1 MAQADTGVIFPKS
14 DIQHPMQAVFNSPV
28 TPNGVSKG
36 VHGRETE
43 EKIAG
48 FSAQFRANA
57 PLSSDHPNSSQ
68 PLPPL
73 LRVEMREDFAITDRP
88 VLSDLKLPVAFLH
101 AAIRLPLESLKA
113 VLLRHRKRDF
123 DLFIQ
128 APLVVFEG
136 ERIVA
141 LVFDNLSGDLGLRS
155 YGINRHNASIK
166 G

>member
-1 MAQADTGVIFPKS
+1 
-14 DIQHPMQAVFNSPV
+14 
-28 TPNGVSKG
+28 
-36 VHGRETE
+36 
-43 EKIAG
+43 
-48 FSAQFRANA
+48 
-57 PLSSDHPNSSQ
+57 
-68 PLPPL
+68 
-73 LRVEMREDFAITDRP
+73 MREDFAITDRP

-128 APLVVFEG
+128 VPLVVFEG

-141 LVFDNLSGDLGLRS
+141 LLFDNLSGDLGLRS